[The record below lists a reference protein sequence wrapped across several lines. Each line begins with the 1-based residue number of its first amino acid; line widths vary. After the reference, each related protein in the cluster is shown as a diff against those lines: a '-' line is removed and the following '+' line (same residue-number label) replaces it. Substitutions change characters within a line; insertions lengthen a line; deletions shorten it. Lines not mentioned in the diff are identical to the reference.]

1 MIKRF
6 GKRLGRVIAD
16 RQYYSA
22 LLFAFIR
29 ALGAEPIIPHP
40 TYVKDPLINLW
51 QTKRFKVKGDPVLV
65 KQYKQRMTV
74 ERNFKA
80 GKLELTM
87 ENLRWRGVA
96 KVRMHVALCYSCMY
110 AVAITAHKIGRPELA
125 NSIAS
130 FTY

>member
-1 MIKRF
+1 M
-6 GKRLGRVIAD
+6 
-16 RQYYSA
+16 
-22 LLFAFIR
+22 
-29 ALGAEPIIPHP
+29 
-40 TYVKDPLINLW
+40 KDPLIDLW
-51 QTKRFKVKGDPVLV
+51 VTKRFKVKGDPALV
-65 KQYKQRMTV
+65 NLYKLRMTV

-87 ENLRWRGVA
+87 ENLRWRGAA

-110 AVAITAHKIGRPELA
+110 AVAITAHKIGRPDLA